1 LTSAP
6 ARSRRVSFL
15 GCPLDLITSGQLL
28 EELAQAIDTRAGSRV
43 IQFVNGN
50 KVAQVREDPGMGEIL
65 QRADYVL
72 ADGQPILPMGRMLGI
87 RIPERIDGIG
97 LMGKLLRLAHARG
110 YAIYLLGAKQN
121 VLEACVARIRR
132 DHPGIKI
139 AGYRNGYFSP
149 AEAGAVVHQIRAAQA
164 DLLFLGMGTPM
175 KERFADTHSR
185 DLGVTVIQGVGGS
198 FDVMAGIVNRAP
210 RWIQRIGFEWLYRV
224 VQEPRRMA
232 WRYVKTNAICL
243 WAFALAWLGGG
254 RGTGDR
260 GQKSEVR
267 S

>member
-1 LTSAP
+1 
-6 ARSRRVSFL
+6 
-15 GCPLDLITSGQLL
+15 
-28 EELAQAIDTRAGSRV
+28 
-43 IQFVNGN
+43 
-50 KVAQVREDPGMGEIL
+50 
-65 QRADYVL
+65 
-72 ADGQPILPMGRMLGI
+72 MLGI

-198 FDVMAGIVNRAP
+198 FDVMAGMVNRAP